1 MKLERLEE
9 LKKISTKDVIVRQ
22 TLNNIEKKYYHNK
35 YELKISLALT
45 LFNLLGNTEMHKA
58 MEAEDIN
65 WIDFINDNYSLIEE
79 LEKGEYSKEYEE
91 IFREIEEGA
100 KAKAKYSL
108 TLMSVLED
116 LGQSFTEENINK
128 IKGLLESKME
138 EVEKVNE

>member
-45 LFNLLGNTEMHKA
+45 LFNLLGNTEMHKT

-128 IKGLLESKME
+128 IKELLESKIE

>member
-9 LKKISTKDVIVRQ
+9 LRKISTKDVIVRQ

-128 IKGLLESKME
+128 IKELLENKME

>member
-22 TLNNIEKKYYHNK
+22 TLNKKEKKYYNNK

-128 IKGLLESKME
+128 IKELLESKME

>member
-128 IKGLLESKME
+128 IKELLESKMK

>member
-9 LKKISTKDVIVRQ
+9 LKKISTKDLIVRQ

-65 WIDFINDNYSLIEE
+65 WIDFINDNYGLIEE

-91 IFREIEEGA
+91 IFKEIEEGA

-128 IKGLLESKME
+128 IKELLESKME

>member
-9 LKKISTKDVIVRQ
+9 LRKISTKDVIVRQ

-35 YELKISLALT
+35 YELKISLVLT

-128 IKGLLESKME
+128 IKELLESKME

>member
-65 WIDFINDNYSLIEE
+65 WIDFINDNYNLIEE

-128 IKGLLESKME
+128 IKELLESKIE

>member
-45 LFNLLGNTEMHKA
+45 LFNLLGNTEMHKT

-65 WIDFINDNYSLIEE
+65 WIDFINDNYGLIEE

-128 IKGLLESKME
+128 IKELLESKME

>member
-45 LFNLLGNTEMHKA
+45 LFNLLGNTEMHKT

-128 IKGLLESKME
+128 IKELLESKME
-138 EVEKVNE
+138 EIEKVNE

>member
-22 TLNNIEKKYYHNK
+22 TLNNVEKKYYHNK

-58 MEAEDIN
+58 METEDIN

-128 IKGLLESKME
+128 IKELLESKME

>member
-22 TLNNIEKKYYHNK
+22 TLNNVEKKYYNNK

-128 IKGLLESKME
+128 IKELLESKMK

>member
-9 LKKISTKDVIVRQ
+9 LKKISIKDVIVRQ
-22 TLNNIEKKYYHNK
+22 TLNNVEKKYYHNK

-65 WIDFINDNYSLIEE
+65 WIDFINDNYNLIEE

-128 IKGLLESKME
+128 IKELLESKME
-138 EVEKVNE
+138 EIEKVNE

>member
-22 TLNNIEKKYYHNK
+22 TLNNVEKKYYHNK

-91 IFREIEEGA
+91 IFGEIEEGA

-128 IKGLLESKME
+128 IKELLESKIE

>member
-79 LEKGEYSKEYEE
+79 LENGEYSKEYEE
-91 IFREIEEGA
+91 IFKEIEEGA

-128 IKGLLESKME
+128 IKELLESKME

>member
-22 TLNNIEKKYYHNK
+22 TLNNVEKKYYNNK

-79 LEKGEYSKEYEE
+79 LEKGDYSKEYEE
-91 IFREIEEGA
+91 IFKEIEEGA

-128 IKGLLESKME
+128 IKELLESKME

>member
-79 LEKGEYSKEYEE
+79 LEKGDYSEEYEE

-128 IKGLLESKME
+128 IKELLESKME

>member
-65 WIDFINDNYSLIEE
+65 WIDFINDNYNLIEE

-128 IKGLLESKME
+128 IKELLESRLE
-138 EVEKVNE
+138 ETEKVSE

>member
-58 MEAEDIN
+58 MEAENIN

-128 IKGLLESKME
+128 IKELLESKIE

>member
-22 TLNNIEKKYYHNK
+22 TLNNVEKKYYHNK

-65 WIDFINDNYSLIEE
+65 WIDFINNNYSLIEE

-128 IKGLLESKME
+128 IKELLESKIE

>member
-45 LFNLLGNTEMHKA
+45 LFNLLGNTEMHKT

-65 WIDFINDNYSLIEE
+65 WIDFINDNYGLIEE

-128 IKGLLESKME
+128 IKELLESKIE

>member
-65 WIDFINDNYSLIEE
+65 WIDFINDNYGLIEE

-128 IKGLLESKME
+128 IKELLESKME
-138 EVEKVNE
+138 ELEKVNE

>member
-128 IKGLLESKME
+128 IKELLESKIE
-138 EVEKVNE
+138 KVEKVNE

>member
-22 TLNNIEKKYYHNK
+22 TLNNVEKKYYHNK

-79 LEKGEYSKEYEE
+79 LEKGEYFKEYEE

-128 IKGLLESKME
+128 IKELLESKME

>member
-45 LFNLLGNTEMHKA
+45 LFNLLGNTEMHKT

-128 IKGLLESKME
+128 IKELLESKME
-138 EVEKVNE
+138 EVEKVSE

>member
-91 IFREIEEGA
+91 IFREIEEGT

-128 IKGLLESKME
+128 IKELLESKIE

>member
-45 LFNLLGNTEMHKA
+45 LFNLLGNIEMHKA

-128 IKGLLESKME
+128 IKELLESKIE

>member
-22 TLNNIEKKYYHNK
+22 TLNNVEKKYYHNK

-58 MEAEDIN
+58 MEAEDID

-128 IKGLLESKME
+128 IKELLESKME

>member
-58 MEAEDIN
+58 MDAEDIN

-128 IKGLLESKME
+128 IKELLESKME

>member
-22 TLNNIEKKYYHNK
+22 TLNNVEKKYYHNK

-65 WIDFINDNYSLIEE
+65 LIDFINDNYSLIEE

-128 IKGLLESKME
+128 IKELLESKME

>member
-108 TLMSVLED
+108 TLISVLED

-128 IKGLLESKME
+128 IKELLESKME
-138 EVEKVNE
+138 EIEKVNE

>member
-22 TLNNIEKKYYHNK
+22 TLNNVEKKYYNNK

-79 LEKGEYSKEYEE
+79 LENGEYSKEYEE
-91 IFREIEEGA
+91 IFKEIEEGA

-128 IKGLLESKME
+128 IKELLESKIE

>member
-22 TLNNIEKKYYHNK
+22 TLNNVEKKYYNNK

-65 WIDFINDNYSLIEE
+65 WIDFINDNYGLIEE

-108 TLMSVLED
+108 TLISVLED

-128 IKGLLESKME
+128 IKELLESKME

>member
-9 LKKISTKDVIVRQ
+9 LRKISTKDVIVRQ
-22 TLNNIEKKYYHNK
+22 TLNNVEKKYYHNK

-128 IKGLLESKME
+128 IKELLESKME
-138 EVEKVNE
+138 EIEKVNE

>member
-108 TLMSVLED
+108 TLMSGLED

-128 IKGLLESKME
+128 IKELLESKME

>member
-22 TLNNIEKKYYHNK
+22 TLNNVEKKYYHNK

-45 LFNLLGNTEMHKA
+45 LFNLLGNAEMHKA
-58 MEAEDIN
+58 MEAKDIN

-108 TLMSVLED
+108 TLMSALED
-116 LGQSFTEENINK
+116 LGQYFTEENVNK
-128 IKGLLESKME
+128 IKELLESKMK

>member
-128 IKGLLESKME
+128 IKELLESKME

>member
-65 WIDFINDNYSLIEE
+65 WIDFINDNYGLIEE
-79 LEKGEYSKEYEE
+79 LENGDYAKEYEE
-91 IFREIEEGA
+91 LFREIEEGA

-128 IKGLLESKME
+128 IKELLESKME
-138 EVEKVNE
+138 EVEKVSE

>member
-128 IKGLLESKME
+128 IKELLESKME
-138 EVEKVNE
+138 ELEKVNE

>member
-22 TLNNIEKKYYHNK
+22 TLNNVEKKYYHNK

-58 MEAEDIN
+58 MKAEDIN

-128 IKGLLESKME
+128 IKELLESKIE

>member
-9 LKKISTKDVIVRQ
+9 LKKISTKDVIVRE

-128 IKGLLESKME
+128 IKELLESKIE